1 MSYKL
6 FCIFSKCQK
15 VNLIVYESIL
25 IISFLGLSVQILNVK
40 LCDMV
45 LEILHIFF
53 YENEIKN
60 LFFF

>member
-25 IISFLGLSVQILNVK
+25 IILFVGLSVQILNVK

-45 LEILHIFF
+45 LEILHIF